1 MARLVDLDLDHLSPA
16 KLWAALDP
24 QTRARCARA
33 MYGGDDE
40 RRQEANAAL
49 AALLRFRP
57 EFVRRLPLDKR
68 VQYLARQVRPDD
80 GLAGSLLLA
89 VHFEDRRGLLAAF
102 LDRLGV
108 PHRDGVIDE
117 HYELRTWSAAE
128 LEEPVAALYDAFPAA
143 DVDLYLASLVALDRG
158 SWSALVELLRKRPG

>member
-1 MARLVDLDLDHLSPA
+1 MALLSDLDFDHLGPA

-24 QTRARCARA
+24 DTRALCARA
-33 MYGGDDE
+33 MYGEDDQ
-40 RRQEANAAL
+40 RRREANAAI
-49 AALLRFRP
+49 AALMRFRP

-68 VQYLARQVRPDD
+68 VLYLARQVRADD

-89 VHFEDRRGLLAAF
+89 VHFEVRRALLSAF
-102 LDRLGV
+102 LDQLGI

-117 HYELRTWSAAE
+117 GHELKSWSVEE
-128 LEEPVAALYDAFPAA
+128 LAGPVAALYERFPAA

-158 SWSALVELLRKRPG
+158 SWGGLIELLRARTR